1 VVENLLPN
9 LRATTDSLWQYE
21 KIVKFN
27 KLLELSVPEILE
39 RNEILNNSSSN
50 LNSLQIGNF
59 DYKPLG
65 LPETLLL
72 KIY

>member
-1 VVENLLPN
+1 MK
-9 LRATTDSLWQYE
+9 RSS
-21 KIVKFN
+21 FN
-27 KLLELSVPEILE
+27 KILELSVPEILE

-65 LPETLLL
+65 YLKQLNYV

>member
-1 VVENLLPN
+1 VVEKLLPN

-21 KIVKFN
+21 KIVT

-65 LPETLLL
+65 LPETNYV